1 MKRKKTAALLL
12 SALIAVSML
21 SACGNKP
28 SDASLS
34 SPNTSKSDSS
44 KSDAS
49 EPETV
54 YTFKIGITNSLSDPE
69 EPETIFI
76 NTMQSE
82 LKKLT
87 NGAVVLDV
95 YPNLQLGSMEEM
107 RDMTVSGTLEGI
119 LTNINSVTPLYPDA
133 MALVCPGIFAD
144 EAEINE
150 VLRGDWGKEFFR
162 KMADATNLYVAGVCS
177 NGMRCYTSNKGPLN
191 TVDSIKGQTIRVMQ
205 NPLCVPMAESVGIN
219 AVPMAGSEMYSAMQ
233 SGVVDG
239 QENPINSII
248 NDKTYEVQKYL
259 VLDKH
264 MPSILTFVVS
274 DSFYK
279 SLPAEYQSAFD
290 SAALT
295 ASEALAV
302 AIDRVNVDGVEF
314 LKDAGIEVYEPT
326 ADELKAWQDPVYEA
340 CSAYLEAEIGTE
352 TLDSLSAAVQQHRA
366 GK

>member
-12 SALIAVSML
+12 SALIGISML

-28 SDASLS
+28 PAAASS
-34 SPNTSKSDSS
+34 TPGTSVPN
-44 KSDAS
+44 AS
-49 EPETV
+49 EPKNV
-54 YTFKIGITNSLSDPE
+54 YTLKIGITNSLSDSE

-76 NTMQSE
+76 NTLQSE
-82 LKKLT
+82 LDKQT

-107 RDMTVSGTLEGI
+107 RDMTASGTLEGI
-119 LTNINSVTPLYPDA
+119 LCNINTVTPLYPDA

-150 VLRGDWGKEFFR
+150 VLRGEWGKAYFR
-162 KMADATNLYVAGVCS
+162 EMADATNLYVVGICS
-177 NGMRCYTSNKGPLN
+177 NGMRCYTSNQGPLN

-205 NPLCVPMAESVGIN
+205 NPMCVPMAESVGIN

-264 MPSILTFVVS
+264 MPSILTFVLS

-279 SLPAEYQSAFD
+279 DLPAEYQSAVD
-290 SAALT
+290 SAVLT

-302 AIDRVNVDGVEF
+302 AIDRVNVEGVEF
-314 LKDAGIEVYEPT
+314 LREAGIEVYEPT
-326 ADELKAWQDPVYEA
+326 GDELMAWQDPVYEA
-340 CSAYLEAEIGTE
+340 CSAYLEKEIGTE
-352 TLDSLSAAVQQHRA
+352 TLASLSAAVQQHRA